1 MTNSLRVVCAADNK
15 MKVII
20 EISILVLPYD
30 YDNSLFDELLY
41 KTMMDTANIVSST
54 SG

>member
-1 MTNSLRVVCAADNK
+1 MTNSLRVVYTADNK

-30 YDNSLFDELLY
+30 YDNSLFDELLC
-41 KTMMDTANIVSST
+41 KTMMNTANIVSST